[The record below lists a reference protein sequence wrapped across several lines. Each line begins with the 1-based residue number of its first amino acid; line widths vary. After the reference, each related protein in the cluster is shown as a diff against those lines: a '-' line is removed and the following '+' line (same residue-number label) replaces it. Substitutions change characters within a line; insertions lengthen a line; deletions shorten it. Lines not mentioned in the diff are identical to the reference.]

1 VHVISPGKSS
11 DESFMGDDGYH
22 VLEVHCLRVFEL
34 GLSLASALAPLRQGP
49 LVRLIRTRSMI
60 DESLEAVLA
69 CLYIGLAAEAGQKLS
84 SAANLPTR

>member
-1 VHVISPGKSS
+1 
-11 DESFMGDDGYH
+11 
-22 VLEVHCLRVFEL
+22 LRVFEL

-84 SAANLPTR
+84 SAANLESHAHLGDFHARRSSCGATG